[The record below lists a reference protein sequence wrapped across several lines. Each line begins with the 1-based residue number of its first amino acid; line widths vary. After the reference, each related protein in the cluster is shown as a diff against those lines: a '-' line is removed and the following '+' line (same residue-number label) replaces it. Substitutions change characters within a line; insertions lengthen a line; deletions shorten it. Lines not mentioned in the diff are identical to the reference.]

1 MDDGQGRKEHF
12 GGRLAEDRE
21 LLVPVSALQEQAV
34 NVHTLLLSKGMSVS
48 AQGEEEEEEEKIK
61 TFFFLKSISVW
72 SCSGH
77 TKLRESWK
85 LQMGFYVN

>member
-48 AQGEEEEEEEKIK
+48 AQGEEEEEEKIK
-61 TFFFLKSISVW
+61 NFFFFKASR
-72 SCSGH
+72 CGH
-77 TKLRESWK
+77 VAVTQNYGKVGNFKWDF
-85 LQMGFYVN
+85 M